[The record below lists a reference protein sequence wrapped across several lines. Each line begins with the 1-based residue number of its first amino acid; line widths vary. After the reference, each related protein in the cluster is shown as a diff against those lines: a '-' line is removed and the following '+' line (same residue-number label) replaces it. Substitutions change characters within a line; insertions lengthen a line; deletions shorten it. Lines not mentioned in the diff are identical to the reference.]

1 MEKTNKITLSDL
13 TDQLD
18 SNKLWIVAVI
28 CVLAGI
34 AIGFLLA
41 PVTKGIHITLG
52 SNNSV
57 RNSGDGILLSSIPRR
72 EKEKECCNN
81 GGKKK

>member
-57 RNSGDGILLSSIPRR
+57 RNSGDGILLSSIPGR